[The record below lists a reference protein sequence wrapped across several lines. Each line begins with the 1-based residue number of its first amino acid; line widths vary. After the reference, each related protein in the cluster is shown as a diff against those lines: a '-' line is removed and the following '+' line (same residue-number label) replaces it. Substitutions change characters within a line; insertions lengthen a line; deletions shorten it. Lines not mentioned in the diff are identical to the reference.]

1 MISWIQTTFQRHF
14 RFLFFG
20 LLVVLIISFVF
31 TIGAPGIGSAE
42 RELQARTYFDLNLSS
57 PDDQAKLY
65 GDANLSVALQ
75 AAYQNISQ
83 AQIQEFALERYA
95 SLYLAN
101 QLNLPG
107 PSDVELVEFIQ
118 QVRAFMGPTGEFDQS
133 RYTTFRD
140 NLKLS
145 GQYTEGDVDR
155 VLRDDYRVRQIQ
167 TLLGGPGYVTPDEVQ
182 FQLARTDTVWSADI
196 VKLDYASYA
205 PTIEPTDDELQTY
218 FDENAFRYDSA
229 PQVRVSYVEFPA
241 TRYLAQIQ
249 LTDDEIRA
257 YYEANPARFPRAE
270 SSVDGDTPEISTS
283 DPEIDFL
290 AVRDQVTA
298 AMRFEGARRL
308 AAESASDLAVAL
320 FDESP
325 APEEIGPF
333 VASLG
338 STLRSAEPFDR
349 SSPPVFF
356 NTSPQYVNNAF
367 NLSADRRISD
377 PLPTAAGAVILV
389 WEESIP
395 SAPSLY
401 ITVADAVRA
410 DYLES
415 TKRQKFVDLGRTVR
429 ETLTGAVATG
439 QSFADAVAA
448 LDNLDGATASVES
461 YTEFTRVNPPEGF
474 PPSAQGSLEGL
485 NAGDVSEMVLSGE
498 EGLLTHAVS
507 SAPPALAAT
516 DERYVELKGQ
526 LGELNAATTA
536 SGVMRALISAQLDTS
551 AAN

>member
-1 MISWIQTTFQRHF
+1 
-14 RFLFFG
+14 
-20 LLVVLIISFVF
+20 
-31 TIGAPGIGSAE
+31 
-42 RELQARTYFDLNLSS
+42 
-57 PDDQAKLY
+57 
-65 GDANLSVALQ
+65 
-75 AAYQNISQ
+75 
-83 AQIQEFALERYA
+83 
-95 SLYLAN
+95 
-101 QLNLPG
+101 
-107 PSDVELVEFIQ
+107 
-118 QVRAFMGPTGEFDQS
+118 
-133 RYTTFRD
+133 
-140 NLKLS
+140 
-145 GQYTEGDVDR
+145 
-155 VLRDDYRVRQIQ
+155 
-167 TLLGGPGYVTPDEVQ
+167 
-182 FQLARTDTVWSADI
+182 
-196 VKLDYASYA
+196 
-205 PTIEPTDDELQTY
+205 
-218 FDENAFRYDSA
+218 
-229 PQVRVSYVEFPA
+229 
-241 TRYLAQIQ
+241 
-249 LTDDEIRA
+249 
-257 YYEANPARFPRAE
+257 
-270 SSVDGDTPEISTS
+270 
-283 DPEIDFL
+283 
-290 AVRDQVTA
+290 
-298 AMRFEGARRL
+298 MRFEGARRL

>member
-75 AAYQNISQ
+75 AAYQNITQ

-107 PSDVELVEFIQ
+107 PSEVELVEFIQ

-167 TLLGGPGYVTPDEVQ
+167 SLLGGPGYVTADEVQ
-182 FQLARTDTVWSADI
+182 FQLSRTDTVWSADI
-196 VKLDYASYA
+196 VRLDYASYA

-229 PQVRVSYVEFPA
+229 PQVRVSYIEFPA

-249 LTDDEIRA
+249 LTDEEIRA

-270 SSVDGDTPEISTS
+270 SSVDGDTPEISAP

-308 AAESASDLAVAL
+308 SAEAASDLAVAL

-325 APEEIGPF
+325 APAAIGTF
-333 VASLG
+333 VASQG
-338 STLRSAEPFDR
+338 GTLRSAEPFDR
-349 SSPPVFF
+349 SNPPVFF

-367 NLSADRRISD
+367 SLSADRRISD

-401 ITVADAVRA
+401 LTVADTVRA

-429 ETLTGAVATG
+429 ENLAGSVAAG

-448 LDNLDGATASVES
+448 LNNLDGTTAAVES

-485 NAGDVSEMVLSGE
+485 DAGDVSEMVLSGE

-507 SAPPALAAT
+507 STAPALAST
-516 DERYVELKGQ
+516 DERFVELQGQ
-526 LGELNAATTA
+526 MGELNAATTA
-536 SGVMRALISAQLDTS
+536 SGVMRALISAQLDTAS
-551 AAN
+551 AN